1 MRIAL
6 FTDTYLPQTNGV
18 AVYIHDAI
26 KVLSREHDV
35 VLFAPGEGRLRTAQ
49 QAPNFRIHWVPS
61 VPFPFYEGYRIASI
75 DYRKIGRMLQEERPD
90 IVHAHAP
97 INLGLQGVLAAKGR
111 RIPTVITYHTH
122 FPDYVPHVLRLPGPL
137 RKAGE
142 HAVKKMI
149 KHVFRH
155 ADVVA
160 APTMELAREL
170 RSYGLR
176 NVDQIPNGMD
186 MDSLA
191 CTKAGAA
198 AFRKTH
204 RIPARKVV
212 LYLGRISF
220 EKRLDVLL
228 EAFCMM
234 EREDAVLVV
243 AGGGPYLKNFKDLA
257 KSMGLRNVIFTG
269 FVSDSDKGAAY
280 ACGDIFASASDSE
293 TFGLTFVE
301 AMHMGL
307 PVVGVKRLGP
317 KEVIADNRTGLL
329 VEPGDPGALAAAMS
343 KLLSDKRLRER
354 MGRRGRI
361 ASGKYTIEASVDKTL
376 RIYRRLL
383 RRKGTVL

>member
-26 KVLSREHDV
+26 RTLSKEHEV
-35 VLFAPGEGRLRTAQ
+35 ILFAPGEGKLRTEQ
-49 QAPNFRIHWVPS
+49 KAPDFRIHWIPS
-61 VPFPFYEGYRIASI
+61 VPFPFYEGYRIASM
-75 DYRKIGRMLQEERPD
+75 DYRKIGRMLGEEKPD

-97 INLGLQGVLAAKGR
+97 INLGLQGILAAKGR
-111 RIPTVITYHTH
+111 KIPTVITYHTH
-122 FPDYVPHVLRLPGPL
+122 FPDYVPHVLKLPGPL
-137 RKAGE
+137 KAASE

-149 KHVFRH
+149 KHVFKH

-160 APTMELAREL
+160 APSRELAREL
-170 RSYGLR
+170 KSYGLR
-176 NVDQIPNGMD
+176 NVDHIPNGVD
-186 MDSLA
+186 MSTLA
-191 CTKAGAA
+191 CTKAAA
-198 AFRKTH
+198 ASFRKAH

-212 LYLGRISF
+212 LYFGRISF

-234 EREDAVLVV
+234 EREDSVLVI

-257 KSMGLRNVIFTG
+257 KAMNLRNVIFTG
-269 FVSDSDKGAAY
+269 FVENKAAAY

-317 KEVIADNRTGLL
+317 KEIISENKTGLL
-329 VEPGDPGALAAAMS
+329 VEPSDPAGLAGAMS
-343 KLLSDKRLRER
+343 KLLSDKKLRQK
-354 MGRRGRI
+354 MGKQGRI
-361 ASGKYTIEASVDKTL
+361 ASQKYTIEASVDKTL

-383 RRKGTVL
+383 RKAGRSSL